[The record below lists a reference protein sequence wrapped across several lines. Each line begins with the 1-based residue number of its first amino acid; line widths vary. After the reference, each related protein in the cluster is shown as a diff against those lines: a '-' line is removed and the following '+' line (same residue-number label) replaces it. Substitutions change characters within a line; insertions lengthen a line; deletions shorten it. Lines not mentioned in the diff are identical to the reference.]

1 MFKQIPMQGKS
12 IKIKVCGMRDGDN
25 IHALEKAAPDMMGF
39 ICWEGSKRCIK
50 EKPSYLPVCK
60 KVGVFVE
67 PTLELVRYWSD
78 QLHLDYIQLHG
89 RESEKLCEQIKQV
102 TGLKLF
108 KAISIRSKED
118 IEETLKY
125 QSVADLFVFDTK
137 CVSVGGSGQQF
148 DWNILQD
155 YEGERPFL
163 LSGGIGPE
171 DSERILSWYHP
182 QCVGIDINSRFELS
196 PAVKDTK
203 AISSFI
209 RKIRNHE

>member
-1 MFKQIPMQGKS
+1 MQGTS
-12 IKIKVCGMRDGDN
+12 IKIKVCGMRDGSN
-25 IHALEKAAPDMMGF
+25 IQALEKVAPDMMGF
-39 ICWEGSKRCIK
+39 ICWEGSKRCIR
-50 EKPSYLPVCK
+50 EKPSYLPNCK

-67 PTLELVRYWSD
+67 PTLEHVLYWAK

-89 RESEKLCEQIKQV
+89 HESEKLCEQIKQE

-108 KAISIRSKED
+108 KAISIHSKDD
-118 IEETLKY
+118 IKETQKY
-125 QSVADLFVFDTK
+125 QNIADLFVFDTK

-155 YEGERPFL
+155 YEGKRPFL

-171 DSERILSWYHP
+171 DSDRVLHWHHP

-209 RKIRNHE
+209 RKIRNHEQDKQTL